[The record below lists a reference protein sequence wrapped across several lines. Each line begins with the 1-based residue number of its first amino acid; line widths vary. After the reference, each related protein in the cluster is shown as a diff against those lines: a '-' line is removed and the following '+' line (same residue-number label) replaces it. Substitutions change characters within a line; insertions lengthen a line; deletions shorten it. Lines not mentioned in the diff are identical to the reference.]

1 MGNIGLFKLGFVK
14 NIRPNDNGENCI
26 TTLSKMLG
34 QKITLADINEYIES
48 PNFIMEH
55 LDTNDNPTDEG
66 CAFKRRFKI
75 PWKSKN
81 GDDVF
86 GVFERKGFEEP
97 YVGVIWSNGK
107 SKQNAVRK
115 INLFEYG
122 YVSDDTWE
130 ILEYLSGFH
139 LDKYSIQE
147 HISSPVRFYNRKGDI
162 IEARDNAYYIRFD
175 TDIKTT
181 GDDYI
186 LGWYTKELR
195 GFTGIT
201 WGTKHDFEN
210 FVVERS
216 RLNFLVGKM
225 SFKTKDDCNI
235 FLENLKKKT
244 IPEPWGYKKK
254 LDSNFNYPILKSY
267 LQFELERLFYEQFL
281 LNYPDRIIYNDRKN
295 KILYNT
301 NLIDKYGHDLT
312 IVGDLIKVGDSEYI
326 SDLEISP
333 SKKTLSS
340 YGFAPSVR
348 PLPPKFFLDI
358 NEIIFHCDWE
368 IDKHM
373 EKYEHIIEERIDRFP
388 SKYRDYSTDDLGLKL
403 DNAIDFAKR
412 IAQRNYKFIVP
423 KYDPRKK
430 IIQLLMPIYLET
442 SFTAHPDFALVLTP
456 EPKDQLYTPETI
468 LGLDEVY
475 QDARLIATPE
485 QSWLNPDIIE

>member
-1 MGNIGLFKLGFVK
+1 
-14 NIRPNDNGENCI
+14 
-26 TTLSKMLG
+26 
-34 QKITLADINEYIES
+34 
-48 PNFIMEH
+48 ME
-55 LDTNDNPTDEG
+55 L
-66 CAFKRRFKI
+66 
-75 PWKSKN
+75 
-81 GDDVF
+81 
-86 GVFERKGFEEP
+86 
-97 YVGVIWSNGK
+97 
-107 SKQNAVRK
+107 Q
-115 INLFEYG
+115 
-122 YVSDDTWE
+122 
-130 ILEYLSGFH
+130 
-139 LDKYSIQE
+139 
-147 HISSPVRFYNRKGDI
+147 
-162 IEARDNAYYIRFD
+162 
-175 TDIKTT
+175 
-181 GDDYI
+181 
-186 LGWYTKELR
+186 
-195 GFTGIT
+195 
-201 WGTKHDFEN
+201 
-210 FVVERS
+210 
-216 RLNFLVGKM
+216 
-225 SFKTKDDCNI
+225 
-235 FLENLKKKT
+235 
-244 IPEPWGYKKK
+244 KK